1 MRAIPRQRRTGARL
15 ARVLGFDG
23 NPLRRASDRAE
34 AWIRVGLVAVFLT
47 AGPLA
52 ALGTGHWAYHA
63 EIAAVQAAQSHSVSA
78 VVPQPTLP
86 PIHLARPNGGGQAP
100 VTARWQS
107 ADASARTSQV
117 LAMVMTLAVMALALL
132 AALRLTLAFL
142 RRRRLAA
149 WETAWS
155 RVGPQWTGGRS

>member
-1 MRAIPRQRRTGARL
+1 MRPMPRQRRVGARL

-34 AWIRVGLVAVFLT
+34 AWIRVGLLAVFLT

-63 EIAAVQAAQSHSVSA
+63 EIAAVQAAQSHRVTA
-78 VVPQPTLP
+78 VVP

-100 VTARWQS
+100 VTAQWQS

-117 LAMVMTLAVMALALL
+117 LAMVMTLAVMALTLL

-155 RVGPQWTGGRS
+155 KVGPQWTGGRS